1 MQQKIIAFLLPVVFG
16 LNVAQAQISTYRV
29 PRSLDFAGI
38 SVKFDDGARQLVQTD
53 VNALMSN
60 RRVLDTRLERI
71 LQYFPIVESIFAEE
85 EVPTD
90 FKYLVV
96 QESGLVPD
104 AVSTSNAVGF
114 WQFKKETAGD
124 FAMRVDGE
132 VDERK
137 NIHAATHAA
146 AQYLKRNNKVLNNW
160 ISTLYSYY
168 LGLGG
173 IKKLVPQTWTGAG
186 QIDVTGQTDRYILR
200 CMAHKIVFEQEL
212 LTYKPTTFSFY
223 EYRYGNGKSFSA
235 IAAELQVDEAELR
248 RHNRWVGGSAVPM
261 DKEYVMLVPVATK
274 DQLANVRSKSVEPVG
289 VVTNPRV
296 DVAKNNKVAKNEKKD
311 LGYPVLSRV
320 TPAVRDKKV
329 PVFYEING
337 RKGILAQAGDTPAT
351 LADQANIR
359 LRRFLKYNDAN
370 KKDRLVAGEVYYLKK
385 KGRKAVVPFHTTQR
399 DQTLW
404 QVSQAYGVRL
414 RRLMKFNRLETTQRL
429 QPGRVLWLQRK
440 RPSSKPVEVIK
451 FPDVS
456 PRRPQL
462 ADNADPPTITP
473 PPKARPDAGKPVTV
487 NTVTVPPVASTTP
500 ANDREVDIVIPDGK
514 TVSKQLVQSS
524 SSRVV
529 LIPENST
536 ATSGTTSLPTTE
548 PALPAAATPSAQPA
562 KSAGYASAPVA
573 KKPAPPGPT
582 VSGVEYEVEK
592 VERTPPSKPIVNL
605 ALQIKPMGRAAMHT
619 VAQGE
624 TFFSIARQYEV
635 SVAELR
641 EWNGYPKTPAL
652 VVGQQVVVRAPNGK
666 SSDENLG
673 KIQPAPVP
681 ANKTPAKTLPS
692 AAIWTEHV
700 VQPGE
705 TFFSLTRKYNVTPQ
719 ALRDWNGFTES
730 PALSVG
736 QVIKVKK

>member
-1 MQQKIIAFLLPVVFG
+1 MQQKTILLYLPLLFW
-16 LNVAQAQISTYRV
+16 LNAAQAQTATYRV

-38 SVKFDDGARQLVQTD
+38 TVRFDDGARQVIQTD

-124 FAMRVDGE
+124 FGMRVDAE

-137 NIHAATHAA
+137 NIHAATRSAA
-146 AQYLKRNNKVLNNW
+146 KYLKRNNQVMKNW

-173 IKKLVPQTWTGAG
+173 IKKLVPETWMGAN
-186 QIDVTGQTDRYILR
+186 QIDVTDQTDRYILR
-200 CMAHKIVFEQEL
+200 CLAHKIVFEQEL

-223 EYRYGNGKSFSA
+223 EYRYGNGKAFSE

-248 RHNRWVGGSAVPM
+248 RHNRWVGGSKVPL
-261 DKEYVMLVPVATK
+261 DKEYVMLVPVASK
-274 DQLANVRSKSVEPVG
+274 EQLANVRSKSVG
-289 VVTNPRV
+289 TNTRLDVT
-296 DVAKNNKVAKNEKKD
+296 KND
-311 LGYPVLSRV
+311 LGFPVLKRM

-337 RKGILAQAGDTPAT
+337 KKGILAQAGDTPAA
-351 LADQANIR
+351 LAGRANVA
-359 LRRFLKYNDAN
+359 LSRFLSYNDMSD
-370 KKDRLVAGEVYYLKK
+370 KDRLVAGEVYYLKK

-399 DQTLW
+399 DQTLR
-404 QVSQAYGVRL
+404 QVSQVYGVRL
-414 RRLMKFNRLETTQRL
+414 SRLLKFNRMETIQRL

-451 FPDVS
+451 LPDGPRSEPVPS
-456 PRRPQL
+456 RRPVL
-462 ADNADPPTITP
+462 ADEEPQTITP
-473 PPKARPDAGKPVTV
+473 PQEAKPNVSKPIQSVAV
-487 NTVTVPPVASTTP
+487 NTVPPASTVPATGTP
-500 ANDREVDIVIPDGK
+500 PPTNDREVDIVIPDGQTAIK
-514 TVSKQLVQSS
+514 RTVQSS
-524 SSRVV
+524 NSRVV

-536 ATSGTTSLPTTE
+536 ATPGTTSVPTTK
-548 PALPAAATPSAQPA
+548 PASIPTTQPT
-562 KSAGYASAPVA
+562 KSPGYS
-573 KKPAPPGPT
+573 PAPPVRKPA
-582 VSGVEYEVEK
+582 GVATSPGVVYEVEK
-592 VERTPPSKPIVNL
+592 PERMTPSKPTS
-605 ALQIKPMGRAAMHT
+605 QTSMHT
-619 VAQGE
+619 VAPGE
-624 TFFSIARQYEV
+624 TFFSIARQYGV
-635 SVAELR
+635 SVAGLR
-641 EWNGYPKTPAL
+641 EWNRYPETPAL
-652 VVGQQVVVRAPNGK
+652 KIGQQVVVRAPDGR
-666 SSDENLG
+666 SPGENSG
-673 KIQPAPVP
+673 RSQPPL
-681 ANKTPAKTLPS
+681 ANKTPTKVP
-692 AAIWTEHV
+692 AANWTEHT

-719 ALRDWNGFTES
+719 NLRDWNGFAEYPT
-730 PALSVG
+730 LKLG